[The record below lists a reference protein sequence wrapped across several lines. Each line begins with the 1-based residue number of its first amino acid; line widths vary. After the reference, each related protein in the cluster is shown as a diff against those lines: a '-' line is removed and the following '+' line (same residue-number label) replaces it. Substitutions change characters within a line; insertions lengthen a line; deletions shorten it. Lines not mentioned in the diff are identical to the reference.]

1 MKLLIIGDAQ
11 RVDKYLPDLPIVE
24 VTERIVVPRGMSDE
38 DILTLAGDADVI
50 MADAIS
56 PVSARLITGMPNLCL
71 VHSEGVAYNAIDVV
85 AATERG
91 IAVCNNAGVNAS
103 AVAEQTILLMLA
115 CLRDFVEGDVAV
127 REGRQIQAK
136 ESLMVSGI
144 RELGDCTVGFI
155 GFGAIA
161 QANSLRQENLGCTI
175 LYNNRQRLH

>member
-71 VHSEGVAYNAIDVV
+71 VHSEGVA
-85 AATERG
+85 
-91 IAVCNNAGVNAS
+91 
-103 AVAEQTILLMLA
+103 
-115 CLRDFVEGDVAV
+115 
-127 REGRQIQAK
+127 
-136 ESLMVSGI
+136 
-144 RELGDCTVGFI
+144 
-155 GFGAIA
+155 
-161 QANSLRQENLGCTI
+161 
-175 LYNNRQRLH
+175 